1 MSQELEKH
9 LEIAL
14 QKLEK
19 ALERHMQTKVYDVE
33 AEKMKIFIEL
43 IKEQLPNE
51 NTGPAAR

>member
-19 ALERHMQTKVYDVE
+19 ALENHMKTQVYDLE
-33 AEKMKIFIEL
+33 AEKMRIFVEL
-43 IKEQLPNE
+43 IKEQLPHE
-51 NTGPAAR
+51 NTGITAR